1 MAQDT
6 PLEATPEA
14 AAEQTPTPGSYA
26 DGQGA
31 WWIPTWYVLLCA
43 LPLAGAFL
51 LPVPLMMVMR
61 STRPPVSFVT
71 AGWTGIAVGWA
82 LWLFAV
88 LAWFVGGWLF
98 SGHSDEIAAMAAWW
112 RRTTQMWLLLVLAWG
127 TASTIGIWVFYLV
140 VGHTIGLDSIQ

>member
-1 MAQDT
+1 MVQDT
-6 PLEATPEA
+6 PLEATPA
-14 AAEQTPTPGSYA
+14 AAPRPGSYA

-43 LPLAGAFL
+43 MPLAGAFF

-88 LAWFVGGWLF
+88 LAWLVAGWLF
-98 SGHSDEIAAMAAWW
+98 SGQGPEISEMAAWW
-112 RRTTQMWLLLVLAWG
+112 RRTTQMWILLVLAWG
-127 TASTIGIWVFYLV
+127 TVATIGVWIFYALLGQT
-140 VGHTIGLDSIQ
+140 VGLTGAA